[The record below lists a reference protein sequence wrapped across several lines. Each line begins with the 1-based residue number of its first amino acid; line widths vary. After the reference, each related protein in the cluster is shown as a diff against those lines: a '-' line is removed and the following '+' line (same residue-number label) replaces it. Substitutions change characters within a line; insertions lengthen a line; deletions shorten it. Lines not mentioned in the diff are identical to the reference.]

1 MKTFIRAT
9 TTAGDI
15 ELFNTDRIMTITPK
29 ANGTT
34 KILMGANMY
43 WNVYTDSIEII
54 DCVNDLLT
62 EIRGGKIMNMCE
74 YAWGIEK

>member
-1 MKTFIRAT
+1 MTIFIKAT
-9 TTAGDI
+9 TTEGKI

-43 WNVYTDSIEII
+43 WNVYTDSIEIV

-62 EIRGGKIMNMCE
+62 EIRGAKL
-74 YAWGIEK
+74 